1 MVLLYVYVASL
12 VVGGILLLASLF
24 LGGGHSDAL
33 DTDADLD
40 ADTDLDIDADADVDV
55 DADVDADADADGH
68 LDADG
73 VGEVWIPFF
82 SMRFWVFFLA
92 FFGLTG
98 TLLQLLEMSGGT
110 MTLIISL
117 AVGLTTGLGA
127 AYTMRW
133 LKKTEVG
140 TLSIEDYRGLEG
152 ESCCRFPKTIAARC
166 AFKPKPVSRSICPL
180 AWQTATRLERGEKIL
195 VIHVKTMRPTSPNC
209 RAERT
214 FTN

>member
-152 ESCCRFPKTIAARC
+152 EVLLPISENDRGKVRIQTKAGQQIDLPAR
-166 AFKPKPVSRSICPL
+166 L
-180 AWQTATRLERGEKIL
+180 ADGNALERGEKIL
-195 VIHVKTMRPTSPNC
+195 VIHVKDNEAHVTKLPR
-209 RAERT
+209 
-214 FTN
+214 